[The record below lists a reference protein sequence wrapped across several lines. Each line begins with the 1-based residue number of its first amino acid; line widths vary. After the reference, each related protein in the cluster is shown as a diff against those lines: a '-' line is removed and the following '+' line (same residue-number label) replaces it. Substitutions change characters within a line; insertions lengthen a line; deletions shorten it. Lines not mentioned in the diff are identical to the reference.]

1 MNPSLIYTFLLLFF
15 LPSPSDH
22 LVSSVKIKP
31 SQEDALLALK
41 GAYSGFTGSTS
52 WAKGADCS
60 KWVGVACG
68 PVGNVLKLA
77 LNSSRIKS
85 PVAGIHSSLSGLSHL
100 QMLNLAN
107 NALLGPLTTT
117 LSKLTRLQHLDLSS
131 NLFNKN
137 PNYIWNLTQLTY
149 LDISKTLVSGP
160 LSPSIGALTN
170 LKVLNVSNTYLSG
183 AIPDELSSLVKLQF
197 AHFDKCFFAKL
208 PAMFPEIDS
217 SASNLT
223 FSASVNLLADIPITF
238 PASGAGVVAMDLAGN
253 RIASLPTE
261 IVLMSD
267 LTSLNLAGNGI
278 EGQMADYGW
287 PILENIQGLF
297 FGRNVLA
304 GEVPVSLSTLTKLK
318 YFHFG
323 ANALNG
329 SLPEELGNLSEL
341 LSLDLSGNADLGGY
355 FPVSINDLP
364 NLTRLVLSGDSFT
377 GPLPQ
382 PALGALS
389 SFVLDVRN
397 NSFSGSPIIQGVC
410 PADYPTRLKVEE
422 NCLDVLPDCETT
434 QAVCS

>member
-1 MNPSLIYTFLLLFF
+1 MKPSLVYSLLLLFF
-15 LPSPSDH
+15 LPAPSNR
-22 LVSSVKIKP
+22 LVASVKIRP

-41 GAYSGFTGSTS
+41 SAYSGFAGSTS

-60 KWVGVACG
+60 KWAGVTCG
-68 PVGNVLKLA
+68 PVGNVLRLS
-77 LNSSRIKS
+77 LNSSGIKT

-100 QMLNLAN
+100 QTLNLAN

-137 PNYIWNLTQLTY
+137 PNYIWGLTQLTY

-170 LKVLNVSNTYLSG
+170 LEVLNVSNTYLAG
-183 AIPDELSSLVKLQF
+183 AIPDEFSSLVKLRF
-197 AHFDKCFFAKL
+197 AHFDKCFFTDL
-208 PAMFPEIDS
+208 PAMFPEFDS

-223 FSASVNLLADIPITF
+223 FSASVNLLADMPITF
-238 PASGAGVVAMDLAGN
+238 PASGSGVASMDLAGN

-278 EGQMADYGW
+278 VGQMSDYDW
-287 PILENIQGLF
+287 PILENIVGLF
-297 FGRNVLA
+297 FGRNLLE
-304 GEVPVSLSTLTKLK
+304 GKVPVSISTLTKLK

-323 ANALNG
+323 ANALKG

-341 LSLDLSGNADLGGY
+341 LSLDLSSNADLGGY

-382 PALGALS
+382 PFLGAVS

-410 PADYPTRLKVEE
+410 PADYPTRLKVEL

-434 QAVCS
+434 QAQCS

>member
-1 MNPSLIYTFLLLFF
+1 MKPHLIYTLFLLFF
-15 LPSPSDH
+15 LPSPSDR

-31 SQEDALLALK
+31 SQENALLALK

-68 PVGNVLKLA
+68 PVGN
-77 LNSSRIKS
+77 
-85 PVAGIHSSLSGLSHL
+85 
-100 QMLNLAN
+100 MLNLAN

-183 AIPDELSSLVKLQF
+183 EIPDEFSRLANLQF
-197 AHFDKCFFAKL
+197 GHFDKCFFTDL
-208 PAMFPEIDS
+208 PAMFPEIDGS
-217 SASNLT
+217 SSNLT
-223 FSASVNLLADIPITF
+223 FSASVNLLADMPITF

-253 RIASLPTE
+253 HIASLPTE

-278 EGQMADYGW
+278 DGQMADYDW
-287 PILENIQGLF
+287 PILENIEGLF
-297 FGRNVLA
+297 FGRNLLA

-329 SLPEELGNLSEL
+329 TLPEELGNLSEL

-389 SFVLDVRN
+389 TFILDVRN

-422 NCLDVLPDCETT
+422 NCLDVLAGCETT